1 MGVSAAGVG
10 RSVRVRSAEEAAAAL
25 RAANTDSGTVCPV
38 GGGTHQFLTD
48 LPTNGTT
55 FLHLADLDDLVDY
68 QPADLTVTVQ
78 PGMSLARLQHTVDEK
93 KQWVALEAADPER
106 ATIGGILAT
115 AWAGPLRLGYG
126 RPRDQ
131 VLGMRFVT
139 GDGVPAKAGGRV
151 VKNVAGYDL
160 CRLLVG
166 SHGTLAV
173 ITEVTLRVRPRPER
187 EETVVARFDGVE
199 EAVHA
204 AEAVWQ
210 TRWAPTML
218 TLQNEQRAARLF
230 VGSDGDSDSVAAQS
244 AAIAELLRARG
255 AQPQVLREDRWH
267 EAPPRQALRAAAVPE
282 SGHGLR
288 VSLLPSDLGALL
300 TTVGSESQSAVAHY
314 ASGIAHLRFAP
325 GAAAAMNA
333 VRRFALA
340 HGGAAVLEGPSVD
353 GFSRWGPRRPDYAL
367 MQRLKTAFD
376 PRGVLPP
383 LPFGDEAA

>member
-1 MGVSAAGVG
+1 MGLSAAGLG
-10 RSVRVRSAEEAAAAL
+10 HSLRVRSAGEVAAAL
-25 RAANTDSGTVCPV
+25 RAATADNGTVFPV
-38 GGGTHQFLTD
+38 GGGTHQFLSD
-48 LPTNGTT
+48 LPADGAT

-68 QPADLTVTVQ
+68 QPADLTVTVG
-78 PGMSLARLQHTVDEK
+78 PGMSLARLQHTLAEK
-93 KQWVALEAADPER
+93 KQWVALEAADAER

-115 AWAGPLRLGYG
+115 GWAGPLRLGHG

-139 GDGVPAKAGGRV
+139 GDGVLAKAGGRV
-151 VKNVAGYDL
+151 VKNVAGYDV
-160 CRLLVG
+160 CRLLCS

-173 ITEVTLRVRPRPER
+173 ITEVTLRVRPLPER
-187 EETVVARFDGVE
+187 EETVVARFDGAE
-199 EAVHA
+199 DAVHA
-204 AEAVWQ
+204 AEAVWR

-218 TLQNEQRAARLF
+218 TLQIEQQSARLF
-230 VGSDGDSDSVAAQS
+230 IGSDGDPDSVAAQS
-244 AAIAELLRARG
+244 AALAELLRIRG
-255 AQPQVLREDRWH
+255 AQPQVLREDRWN

-325 GAAAAMNA
+325 GAVAAMRA
-333 VRRFALA
+333 VRKFALK
-340 HGGAAVLEGPSVD
+340 HGGAAVLEGPGVD
-353 GFSRWGPRRPDYAL
+353 GFSRWGPRRPDFPL

-376 PRGVLPP
+376 PKSVLPP
-383 LPFGDEAA
+383 LPFGEAPQ